1 MKAEYRKDCLQ
12 RDSVEREGYAGVPS
26 VGTRDNRE
34 RDNATQDLLR
44 GILRGGNLLEAMKR
58 VKGNKGVAGID
69 GMTVNELESWCT
81 EHGRK
86 LAPDIWFGRYKPNP
100 VRRKEIPKAD
110 GGVRKLG
117 IPTVIDRM
125 VQQAIAQVLQPMYEG
140 TFYKGSYGYRV
151 GRSAQQA
158 MESVKEYAEKG
169 YRYVVEVDLSKYFD
183 TLNHD
188 LLLNILR
195 RRIKDKRLIEL
206 MKKFLKSGVMDNG
219 VIVKTEEGSPQGGPL
234 SPLLANIYLNEF
246 DQEMSRRGANIVRY
260 ADDIIVEAKSKR
272 AAKRLLESSRKYLE
286 DKLKLKLNMEKSKVV
301 SVYSRSW
308 DLH

>member
-1 MKAEYRKDCLQ
+1 M
-12 RDSVEREGYAGVPS
+12 V
-26 VGTRDNRE
+26 
-34 RDNATQDLLR
+34 
-44 GILRGGNLLEAMKR
+44 
-58 VKGNKGVAGID
+58 
-69 GMTVNELESWCT
+69 
-81 EHGRK
+81 
-86 LAPDIWFGRYKPNP
+86 
-100 VRRKEIPKAD
+100 
-110 GGVRKLG
+110 G

-125 VQQAIAQVLQPMYEG
+125 VQQAIAQVLQPMYEA

-169 YRYVVEVDLSKYFD
+169 YRYVVEVDLSKYFN

-206 MKKFLKSGVMDNG
+206 IKKFLKSGVMHNG

-246 DQEMSRRGANIVRY
+246 DQEMSRRGVNIVRY

-272 AAKRLLESSRKYLE
+272 AAERLLESSRKY
-286 DKLKLKLNMEKSKVV
+286 SGFC
-301 SVYSRSW
+301 S
-308 DLH
+308 